1 MESGPCRRR
10 RRCRRR
16 GGSAAADAAA
26 AETAASVAAVAS
38 AAAFGP
44 GHGFTFYDAP
54 ERGLRPSSSAG
65 RRSFSSLTPIQQQ
78 RTSPS
83 ADITDPYGRSLMHQ
97 QGQRSA
103 GPYVASP
110 SSTTHH
116 KAVLAAAAAAQ
127 RSRQRQSAGG
137 ASGNAM
143 ERLDALAAR
152 ARSFRIAAQ
161 QLSGEQAREL
171 IAPRSAQGSL
181 SRSGS
186 STAPAGIGG
195 SASPLR
201 VPGRIPHG
209 YGAAL
214 GGRA

>member
-1 MESGPCRRR
+1 MDSCRHRLSHCGCDRRVRRVRPGRRHEAWRGGPCRRR

-16 GGSAAADAAA
+16 ERKRRGRRRSSEPGRRLLPPSPRRLHLVRA
-26 AETAASVAAVAS
+26 TALPFTTPLSVASGRLLARGVARFVVDS
-38 AAAFGP
+38 
-44 GHGFTFYDAP
+44 
-54 ERGLRPSSSAG
+54 
-65 RRSFSSLTPIQQQ
+65 IQQQ

-103 GPYVASP
+103 GPYVTSP

-127 RSRQRQSAGG
+127 RSRRRQSAGG

-152 ARSFRIAAQ
+152 ARSFPLPLSNSAA
-161 QLSGEQAREL
+161 SKR
-171 IAPRSAQGSL
+171 GS
-181 SRSGS
+181 
-186 STAPAGIGG
+186 
-195 SASPLR
+195 
-201 VPGRIPHG
+201 
-209 YGAAL
+209 
-214 GGRA
+214 